1 MTSPW
6 HPHDIP
12 MPLAPG
18 SLAVSDP
25 FSTPTL
31 FAFPNI
37 VELGQRLRKSNR
49 SRRHFDQGMA
59 SQPLALWQ
67 LFQVWSGASGAG
79 GEEETEK
86 WTRRTV
92 KHGGLKLVKLNF
104 AMKDE
109 VGCLKRGKTK
119 RTKHGNFPGFSS
131 MTNHRILE
139 LQILRQP
146 QIVEPPVTAVSK
158 KDSFSRTSWFSISKS
173 STCFS
178 IRWKKHTMPYAKWG
192 CTLYIAT

>member
-86 WTRRTV
+86 WTRRTL
-92 KHGGLKLVKLNF
+92 KHGG
-104 AMKDE
+104 
-109 VGCLKRGKTK
+109 
-119 RTKHGNFPGFSS
+119 
-131 MTNHRILE
+131 LE

>member
-1 MTSPW
+1 
-6 HPHDIP
+6 
-12 MPLAPG
+12 
-18 SLAVSDP
+18 VSDP

-37 VELGQRLRKSNR
+37 AELGQRLRKSNR

-79 GEEETEK
+79 GEEETQK

-104 AMKDE
+104 AMKDK
-109 VGCLKRGKTK
+109 VGCLKREKQ
-119 RTKHGNFPGFSS
+119 NEQS
-131 MTNHRILE
+131 MATFLVF
-139 LQILRQP
+139 LR
-146 QIVEPPVTAVSK
+146 
-158 KDSFSRTSWFSISKS
+158 
-173 STCFS
+173 
-178 IRWKKHTMPYAKWG
+178 
-192 CTLYIAT
+192 